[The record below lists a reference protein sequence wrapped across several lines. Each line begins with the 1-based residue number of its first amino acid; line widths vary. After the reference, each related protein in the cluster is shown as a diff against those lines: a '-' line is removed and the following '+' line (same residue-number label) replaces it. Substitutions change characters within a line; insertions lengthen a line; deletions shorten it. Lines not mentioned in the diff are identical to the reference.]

1 MTGPSRRDYL
11 RPGEM
16 FPAGDPGYRVSF
28 PRLRSGIRVRV
39 VERGNVEAPPVLMVH
54 GWGCSAYIFRENMPA
69 VAEAGFRAIALDLK
83 GHGLSDK
90 PQHAREY
97 TIDCL
102 VDHLGEVI
110 EALKLERPVLVG
122 HSLGGSLIYHFAAR
136 HPDRVRALALLSPVG
151 LTGVPLLRLYHLLTP
166 AFMTPIMCRVKP
178 TLIVRGALRRVYGK
192 RGRPTRRDVEE
203 YLAPAQFREYAG
215 AVRALLHSYDWW
227 AARNR
232 PLKAV
237 NLPAIGMWGALDH
250 LMPKDGM
257 AIYVP
262 LVPGIDL
269 ECISDAGHVI
279 TEETPDEVNAGLL
292 DLLKRVLGGPSV
304 SAAPTYKAKT
314 KRPIY

>member
-1 MTGPSRRDYL
+1 MTGHSRRGYL

-28 PRLRSGIRVRV
+28 PRLRSGCRVRV
-39 VERGNVEAPPVLMVH
+39 VEKGNVDALPVLMIH

-90 PQHAREY
+90 PQRAREY
-97 TIDCL
+97 TIDSL
-102 VDHLGEVI
+102 VEHVGDVI
-110 EALKLERPVLVG
+110 DALRLERPVLVG
-122 HSLGGSLIYHFAAR
+122 HSLGGSLVYHYASQHA
-136 HPDRVRALALLSPVG
+136 DRVRGLALLSPVG

-166 AFMTPIMCRVKP
+166 ACLTSIMRRVKP
-178 TLIVRGALRRVYGK
+178 TLIVKVALRRVYGK
-192 RGRPTRRDVEE
+192 RGRPTQRDVDE
-203 YLAPAQFREYAG
+203 YLAPAQFPEYAG

-232 PLKAV
+232 PLKVV
-237 NLPAIGMWGALDH
+237 NLPAIGRWGTLDH

-269 ECISDAGHVI
+269 AFIRDAGHVI
-279 TEETPDEVNAGLL
+279 TEETPHEVNIGLL
-292 DLLKRVLGGPSV
+292 QLLKRVHDGPSASTA
-304 SAAPTYKAKT
+304 SAYAA
-314 KRPIY
+314 RQHGR

>member
-1 MTGPSRRDYL
+1 MTGHSRRGYL

-39 VERGNVEAPPVLMVH
+39 VEKGNVQAPPVLMIH

-90 PQHAREY
+90 PQHASEY
-97 TIDCL
+97 TIDSL
-102 VDHLGEVI
+102 VDHLKEVI
-110 EALKLERPVLVG
+110 DALKLERPVLVG
-122 HSLGGSLIYHFAAR
+122 HSLGASLIYHFASR
-136 HPDRVRALALLSPVG
+136 YQDRVSALALLSPVG

-192 RGRPTRRDVEE
+192 RGRPTQRDVEE
-203 YLAPAQFREYAG
+203 YLAPAQFPEYAG

-227 AARNR
+227 AARSR
-232 PLKAV
+232 PLTAI
-237 NLPAIGMWGALDH
+237 NLPAIGRWGTLDH

-269 ECISDAGHVI
+269 AFIRDAGHVI
-279 TEETPDEVNAGLL
+279 TEETPHEVNAALL
-292 DLLKRVLGGPSV
+292 DLLERVRDGQ
-304 SAAPTYKAKT
+304 SAGAAS
-314 KRPIY
+314 RARR